1 VLSAL
6 WALGELSIALR
17 HVLTSRRR
25 SLLHFGTP
33 SPAPRVI
40 SRGAPRVCG
49 YLRLPPAGLPHPLH
63 QEFTHLPQ
71 VLLHP
76 VEYPVHFLDALPE
89 DHILGLAPLG
99 DELHIVF
106 HLRPQ
111 VGLVE
116 LDAQVL
122 VGLHQGDPDW
132 RW

>member
-1 VLSAL
+1 M
-6 WALGELSIALR
+6 
-17 HVLTSRRR
+17 
-25 SLLHFGTP
+25 
-33 SPAPRVI
+33 
-40 SRGAPRVCG
+40 
-49 YLRLPPAGLPHPLH
+49 
-63 QEFTHLPQ
+63 
-71 VLLHP
+71 
-76 VEYPVHFLDALPE
+76 HFLDALPE

-111 VGLVE
+111 VRLVE